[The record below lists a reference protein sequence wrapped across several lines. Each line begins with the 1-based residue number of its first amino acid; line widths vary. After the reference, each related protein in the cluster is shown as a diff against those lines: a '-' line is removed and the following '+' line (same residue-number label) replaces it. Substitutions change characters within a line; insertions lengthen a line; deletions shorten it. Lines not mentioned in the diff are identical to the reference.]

1 MNDNTTSKGGSFL
14 ANMVKAGLSGRDDM
28 RQAPIEDLMR
38 TSSEEVEETLPDIDQ
53 INQMQNF
60 QQMQIEEQ
68 PVQPRKSLKTSQKS
82 SSAQQQKADV
92 SKNVVQFKPRVA
104 KIKVIGI
111 GGAGC
116 NAIERMMEDSPAN
129 IDFIAMNTD
138 CQALRESNA
147 PVKIVLGEKV
157 TKRRGAGSIP
167 EVGRRAAEQNVDE
180 IEKCITGA
188 DLVFIAAGMGRG
200 TGTGAAPLV
209 ADIAKKTGALTVAIV
224 TKPFGFEGM
233 KMMNIAKAGIAELAD
248 KVDTII
254 SIPNDKLLGTNKDI
268 TFLEAFKKV
277 DDILRYGVRGI
288 SDILSGTGIINVD
301 FADVQSILQKGGSS
315 QVGIGFGTG
324 PERAVLAAQD
334 AIYSPLLETS
344 IDGSKSILFNITGD
358 SNMTLMEVK
367 TAADIIV
374 NAADPDARIVFGS
387 VIDETIQDG
396 AMAITVIATGL
407 MGEGD
412 SQQLDSN
419 EDDYSSDSIVYND
432 YQQAPSIFSQSYR
445 DSMDTT
451 NTNKKTLPSL
461 SQSSS
466 SYNTPDDDDLP
477 PFLRLRRNKGN

>member
-1 MNDNTTSKGGSFL
+1 MPSVPTS
-14 ANMVKAGLSGRDDM
+14 
-28 RQAPIEDLMR
+28 
-38 TSSEEVEETLPDIDQ
+38 
-53 INQMQNF
+53 
-60 QQMQIEEQ
+60 
-68 PVQPRKSLKTSQKS
+68 
-82 SSAQQQKADV
+82 
-92 SKNVVQFKPRVA
+92 
-104 KIKVIGI
+104 
-111 GGAGC
+111 
-116 NAIERMMEDSPAN
+116 
-129 IDFIAMNTD
+129 
-138 CQALRESNA
+138 
-147 PVKIVLGEKV
+147 
-157 TKRRGAGSIP
+157 
-167 EVGRRAAEQNVDE
+167 
-180 IEKCITGA
+180 
-188 DLVFIAAGMGRG
+188 
-200 TGTGAAPLV
+200 
-209 ADIAKKTGALTVAIV
+209 
-224 TKPFGFEGM
+224 
-233 KMMNIAKAGIAELAD
+233 
-248 KVDTII
+248 
-254 SIPNDKLLGTNKDI
+254 
-268 TFLEAFKKV
+268 
-277 DDILRYGVRGI
+277 
-288 SDILSGTGIINVD
+288 
-301 FADVQSILQKGGSS
+301 SS

-477 PFLRLRRNKGN
+477 PFLRLRGRNKGN

>member
-268 TFLEAFKKV
+268 T
-277 DDILRYGVRGI
+277 R
-288 SDILSGTGIINVD
+288 
-301 FADVQSILQKGGSS
+301 
-315 QVGIGFGTG
+315 
-324 PERAVLAAQD
+324 
-334 AIYSPLLETS
+334 
-344 IDGSKSILFNITGD
+344 
-358 SNMTLMEVK
+358 
-367 TAADIIV
+367 
-374 NAADPDARIVFGS
+374 
-387 VIDETIQDG
+387 
-396 AMAITVIATGL
+396 
-407 MGEGD
+407 
-412 SQQLDSN
+412 
-419 EDDYSSDSIVYND
+419 
-432 YQQAPSIFSQSYR
+432 
-445 DSMDTT
+445 
-451 NTNKKTLPSL
+451 
-461 SQSSS
+461 
-466 SYNTPDDDDLP
+466 
-477 PFLRLRRNKGN
+477 

>member
-1 MNDNTTSKGGSFL
+1 M
-14 ANMVKAGLSGRDDM
+14 
-28 RQAPIEDLMR
+28 
-38 TSSEEVEETLPDIDQ
+38 
-53 INQMQNF
+53 
-60 QQMQIEEQ
+60 
-68 PVQPRKSLKTSQKS
+68 
-82 SSAQQQKADV
+82 
-92 SKNVVQFKPRVA
+92 
-104 KIKVIGI
+104 
-111 GGAGC
+111 C
-116 NAIERMMEDSPAN
+116 
-129 IDFIAMNTD
+129 
-138 CQALRESNA
+138 
-147 PVKIVLGEKV
+147 
-157 TKRRGAGSIP
+157 
-167 EVGRRAAEQNVDE
+167 RRAAEQNVDE